1 MKYSRDSIVTEY
13 VDMLHSL
20 SCKALISKPT
30 RITEQSSTLI
40 DHIYTNDTKH
50 AIMSGISI
58 FDLSDHLPTFSIV
71 KAADVNITS
80 NNYTVR
86 NMKNLCIND
95 FLFDLYI
102 NCNEDST
109 VNSQYETFVDIFQTV
124 VNNHAPLCN
133 ASRKQ
138 KRMRQKPWLT
148 PGTYKSILTKNK
160 MYHKVYNITNT
171 PLYNMYKVYRNN
183 LSRIIKMAKQ
193 QYYYTL
199 ISSNKNDTKKLHQI
213 LSDLINLKCKT
224 RSQPSKI
231 ITASGAETH
240 DPVEIANECNSFFSK
255 VGERMA
261 SNILRSSRSLKF
273 SHYTKFSFF
282 LHKISEQEVQTL
294 KIGRAHV

>member
-71 KAADVNITS
+71 KAADVNTAS

-86 NMKNLCIND
+86 NMKNFCIND
-95 FLFDLYI
+95 FLFDLYQQLSLSI
-102 NCNEDST
+102 HYNEDST
-109 VNSQYETFVDIFQTV
+109 VNSQFETFVDKFQTV

-138 KRMRQKPWLT
+138 KRM
-148 PGTYKSILTKNK
+148 
-160 MYHKVYNITNT
+160 
-171 PLYNMYKVYRNN
+171 
-183 LSRIIKMAKQ
+183 
-193 QYYYTL
+193 
-199 ISSNKNDTKKLHQI
+199 
-213 LSDLINLKCKT
+213 
-224 RSQPSKI
+224 
-231 ITASGAETH
+231 
-240 DPVEIANECNSFFSK
+240 
-255 VGERMA
+255 
-261 SNILRSSRSLKF
+261 
-273 SHYTKFSFF
+273 
-282 LHKISEQEVQTL
+282 
-294 KIGRAHV
+294 

>member
-71 KAADVNITS
+71 KAADVNTTS

-86 NMKNLCIND
+86 NMKNFCIND
-95 FLFDLYI
+95 FLFDLYQQLSLSI
-102 NCNEDST
+102 HYNEDST
-109 VNSQYETFVDIFQTV
+109 VNSQFETFVDKFQTV

-138 KRMRQKPWLT
+138 KRM
-148 PGTYKSILTKNK
+148 
-160 MYHKVYNITNT
+160 
-171 PLYNMYKVYRNN
+171 
-183 LSRIIKMAKQ
+183 
-193 QYYYTL
+193 
-199 ISSNKNDTKKLHQI
+199 
-213 LSDLINLKCKT
+213 
-224 RSQPSKI
+224 
-231 ITASGAETH
+231 
-240 DPVEIANECNSFFSK
+240 
-255 VGERMA
+255 
-261 SNILRSSRSLKF
+261 
-273 SHYTKFSFF
+273 
-282 LHKISEQEVQTL
+282 
-294 KIGRAHV
+294 